1 MIFAKPKINF
11 NNYIVRYDND
21 IIIYIF
27 YNFYQKT
34 YLVNTIITSLYFEY
48 SMYTQEKLLYNKYK
62 LLLTGNALTVKL
74 NFIDKIVKL

>member
-11 NNYIVRYDND
+11 NNYTVRYDND

-62 LLLTGNALTVKL
+62 LLLTGNALTVNN